1 MGQSETWPEV
11 VQKGPQENMGSESDW
26 ESGVGFREAG
36 EAVGSVNKE
45 EKPQIQCL
53 TQSMHS
59 INGSIFLP
67 QARMPTLQAFI
78 L

>member
-53 TQSMHS
+53 TQRAQWGRSRAAVETEDDTD
-59 INGSIFLP
+59 P
-67 QARMPTLQAFI
+67 
-78 L
+78 